1 MLSNG
6 SKQKIMT
13 NSTFKRF
20 FKVYFLYSS
29 INYDNTLFFYS
40 FLKCHVNWKQV
51 QTHFLDKRLTRK
63 TTPNRGQFT
72 SQKLKCPNLFLTR
85 KYSLFHWTKWRKKI
99 TWNCKV
105 AKKRCTTKIQC
116 HQESTF
122 VPLGT
127 FLPKV
132 VVQGT
137 FQSPFLMFLLHI
149 LIKLRFLAPSSSKC
163 PLLLYCIWNLKR
175 YVLILMS
182 QTFAMLFLSY
192 LHHFCKWQHF
202 A

>member
-13 NSTFKRF
+13 NPTFKRF

-105 AKKRCTTKIQC
+105 AKK
-116 HQESTF
+116 
-122 VPLGT
+122 
-127 FLPKV
+127 KV
-132 VVQGT
+132 YNKDSMPPRKYLCPSWD
-137 FQSPFLMFLLHI
+137 FPAKSCCSRNLSEPFLNVFVTHTHQAQISCTLIVEMPTTSLLH
-149 LIKLRFLAPSSSKC
+149 
-163 PLLLYCIWNLKR
+163 LKPKKVCTR
-175 YVLILMS
+175 VVR
-182 QTFAMLFLSY
+182 
-192 LHHFCKWQHF
+192 
-202 A
+202 